1 MYSVRK
7 CRCHKGPGFHT
18 CPWGSRHADV
28 EVVMV
33 EKLIVTM
40 MRQLFLQALHKRCEI
55 LLYMKA
61 PMFFCM
67 TKSLKLLHTAM

>member
-1 MYSVRK
+1 MTCDMYSVRK

-18 CPWGSRHADV
+18 SPWGSRHADV

-40 MRQLFLQALHKRCEI
+40 MRQSYR
-55 LLYMKA
+55 LYTNAVK
-61 PMFFCM
+61 FCC
-67 TKSLKLLHTAM
+67 T